1 MASIPAHPA
10 TAQRAES
17 GLARFITQILSDR
30 EQFFT
35 EVVEVSSA
43 RWSIERFEH
52 YPAFGK
58 TYAIGQ

>member
-1 MASIPAHPA
+1 LWPSFLLSCLFL
-10 TAQRAES
+10 RRG
-17 GLARFITQILSDR
+17 GLPFLI
-30 EQFFT
+30 FFT